1 MELNFDVFSF
11 NLGSTTVHVRNS
23 LYETPFFFLGRINI
37 MFGNSIDEVPRIPYV
52 WAEVRN

>member
-11 NLGSTTVHVRNS
+11 NLWNTTVHVRNS

-37 MFGNSIDEVPRIPYV
+37 MFGNSIDEVPRTPYV